1 MLCDRLV
8 CGVKEPKI
16 QRRLL
21 AEPTLSFDKAFELA
35 LALESADKMLKIYSQ
50 HHYLLLIRCNV
61 RIVTAV
67 ETRTEQQTVNSK
79 QQSAVKKDI

>member
-35 LALESADKMLKIYSQ
+35 LASDKMLKVYSQ

-67 ETRTEQQTVNSK
+67 ETSTEQQTVNSK